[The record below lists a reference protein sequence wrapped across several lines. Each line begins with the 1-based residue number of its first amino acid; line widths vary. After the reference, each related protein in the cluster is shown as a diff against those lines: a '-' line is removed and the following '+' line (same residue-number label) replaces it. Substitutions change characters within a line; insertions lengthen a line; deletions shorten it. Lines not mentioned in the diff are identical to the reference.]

1 MRKSQTILT
10 VANYKTLK
18 GRASGYET
26 FGIHFAPANLSGYEV
41 CRNRSKGCTLSC
53 LNGAGMGAFSTTQNA
68 RKEKTKRFFEDRNTF
83 LSQLIEHEIPSAIKK
98 AEKKGLT
105 AVFRLNLTSDVEWE
119 TIKFKGKTIFEH
131 FPNVRFYDYT
141 KNLDRLSLSL
151 QIPNYH
157 LTFSRAETKWSQIQA
172 EIALKKG
179 FNVAAVFSTK
189 KDQSLPK
196 NYLDFK
202 VIDGDENDLR
212 FLDERGVIVGLR
224 AKGPAKKDKT
234 GFVIHA

>member
-1 MRKSQTILT
+1 MRKKQTILT

-18 GRASGYET
+18 GRVVGFET

-41 CRNRSKGCTLSC
+41 CHKRTKGCTLSC
-53 LNGAGMGAFSTTQNA
+53 LNGAGMGAFSTTQTA
-68 RKEKTKRFFEDRNTF
+68 RKEKTKTFFEDRENF
-83 LSQLIEHEIPSAIKK
+83 LDQLINHEIPNAIKK

-119 TIKFKGKTIFEH
+119 NVKFQGETIFEH
-131 FPNVRFYDYT
+131 FPNVQWSDYT
-141 KNLDRLSLSL
+141 KNLDRLAL

-179 FNVAAVFSTK
+179 FNVAFVFNTK
-189 KDQSLPK
+189 KDQPLPK
-196 NYLDFK
+196 QYNGFK

-212 FLDERGVIVGLR
+212 FKDEKGVIVGLR

-234 GFVIHA
+234 GFVVNV

>member
-68 RKEKTKRFFEDRNTF
+68 RKEKTKRFFEDRDTF

-141 KNLDRLSLSL
+141 KNLDRLSL

-189 KDQSLPK
+189 KDQPLPK
-196 NYLDFK
+196 NYLDFE

-212 FLDERGVIVGLR
+212 FLDKKGVIVGLR
-224 AKGPAKKDKT
+224 AKGPAKQDKT
-234 GFVIHA
+234 GFVIHV